1 MAIFSRLNRSKPTTE
16 EVPMTISRRNVLLGA
31 TASAALLPIASRA
44 QASDVVIGVIYPLSG
59 ASAQIGVDA
68 QKAFDTAAEIINKNF
83 DFDLPL
89 ARGEGLP
96 GLGGAKV
103 RLIFADHQADPQKGR
118 AEAER
123 LITQEKVCA
132 VIGTYQSAVAVTV
145 SQICERY
152 QIPFLSAD
160 NSSPSLHRRGLKF
173 YFRASPHDEMYSK
186 AMFDFFDEMKKKGTK
201 IGTLSLFH
209 EDTIFGTDS
218 GNAQTK
224 LANERGYK
232 VVADVKYRANS
243 PSLSA
248 EVQQLKA
255 ANADVLM
262 PSSYTTDGILL
273 VKTMGELGYKPPAIV
288 AQDAGFSE
296 KALYDAVGDKLEG
309 VISRGTFSLDLAA
322 KRPMVGKINDMYKA
336 KSGKDLNDYSSRQF
350 MALIVMADAINRAK
364 STDGEKIREALA
376 ATELP
381 GEQTIMPWKRI
392 KFDEMGQNNDADPV
406 LLQYVG
412 GKFVTIFPPQAAVA
426 EAVWPMK

>member
-1 MAIFSRLNRSKPTTE
+1 
-16 EVPMTISRRNVLLGA
+16 MTISRRNVLLGA
-31 TASAALLPIASRA
+31 TASAALLPVASRA
-44 QASDVVIGVIYPLSG
+44 QTSEVVIGVIYPLSG

-68 QKAFDTAAEIINKNF
+68 QKAFETAAELINKNF

-103 RLIFADHQADPQKGR
+103 RLVFADHQADPQKGR

-132 VIGTYQSAVAVTV
+132 IIGSYQSAVAVTI
-145 SQICERY
+145 SQTCERY
-152 QIPFLSAD
+152 QTPFMSAD

-186 AMFDFFDEMKKKGTK
+186 AMFDFFDVMKKKGTK
-201 IGTLSLFH
+201 IETLSLFH

-218 GNAQTK
+218 GNAQSK
-224 LANERGYK
+224 LAAERNYK
-232 VVADVKYRANS
+232 IVSDVKYRANS
-243 PSLSA
+243 PSLSV

-309 VISRGTFSLDLAA
+309 VISRGTFSLDLAQ
-322 KRPMVGKINDMYKA
+322 KRPMVGKINDMFKE
-336 KSGKDLNDYSSRQF
+336 KSGKDFNDYSSRQF
-350 MALIVMADAINRAK
+350 MALILMADAINRAK
-364 STDGEKIREALA
+364 STDGEKIRDALA
-376 ATELP
+376 ATDIP
-381 GEQTIMPWKRI
+381 GEQTIMPWKRV
-392 KFDEMGQNNDADPV
+392 KYDETGQNNDADPV
-406 LLQYVG
+406 LLQYTG

-426 EAVWPMK
+426 EATWPMK

>member
-1 MAIFSRLNRSKPTTE
+1 
-16 EVPMTISRRNVLLGA
+16 MTITRRNVLLGA
-31 TASAALLPIASRA
+31 TAVAALAPIAARA
-44 QASDVVIGVIYPLSG
+44 QTSEVVIGVIYPFSG
-59 ASAQIGVDA
+59 GSAQQGIDA
-68 QKAFDTAAEIINKNF
+68 QKAYELAAEIINHKY

-89 ARGEGLP
+89 AKDEGLP
-96 GLGGAKV
+96 GLGGAKI
-103 RLIFADHQADPQKGR
+103 RLVFADHQADPQKGR

-132 VIGTYQSAVAVTV
+132 IIGTYQSAVAVTV

-160 NSSPSLHRRGLKF
+160 NSSPSLHRRGLKY
-173 YFRASPHDEMYSK
+173 YFRAAPHDEMYSQ
-186 AMFDFFDEMKKKGTK
+186 AMFDFFDAMKKKGTK
-201 IGTLSLFH
+201 IETLALFH

-218 GNAQTK
+218 ANAQLK
-224 LANERGYK
+224 LASDRGYK
-232 VVADVKYRANS
+232 VVADIKYRANS

-273 VKTMGELGYKPPAIV
+273 VKTMAELGYKPNAIV

-309 VISRGTFSLDLAA
+309 VISRGTFSLDLAT
-322 KRPMVGKINDMYKA
+322 KRPMVGKINAMFKE
-336 KSGKDLNDYSSRQF
+336 KSGKDFNDLTSRQF
-350 MALIVMADAINRAK
+350 MGLIVMAEAINRAK
-364 STDGEKIREALA
+364 SVDGEKIRDALT
-376 ATELP
+376 ATDIP
-381 GEQTIMPWKRI
+381 GEQTIMPWKRV
-392 KFDEMGQNNDADPV
+392 KFDEHGQNNDADPV

-426 EAVWPMK
+426 EATWPMK

>member
-1 MAIFSRLNRSKPTTE
+1 
-16 EVPMTISRRNVLLGA
+16 MTDITRRNVLLGA
-31 TASAALLPIASRA
+31 TAVAALAPIPARA
-44 QASDVVIGVIYPLSG
+44 QASEVVIGVIYPFSG
-59 ASAQIGVDA
+59 ASAQMGVDA
-68 QKAFDTAAEIINKNF
+68 QKSYETALDIINNNHE
-83 DFDLPL
+83 FDLPL
-89 ARGEGLP
+89 AKGEGLP

-103 RLIFADHQADPQKGR
+103 RLVFADHQADPQKGR
-118 AEAER
+118 AETER

-232 VVADVKYRANS
+232 IVADVKYRANS

-322 KRPMVGKINDMYKA
+322 KRPMVGKINDMFKA
-336 KSGKDLNDYSSRQF
+336 KSDKDLNDYSSRQF

-392 KFDEMGQNNDADPV
+392 KFDETGQNNDADPV

-412 GKFVTIFPPQAAVA
+412 GKFVTIFPAQAAVA
-426 EAVWPMK
+426 EASWPMK

>member
-1 MAIFSRLNRSKPTTE
+1 
-16 EVPMTISRRNVLLGA
+16 MTITRRNVLLGA
-31 TASAALLPIASRA
+31 TATAAMLPIAARA
-44 QASDVVIGVIYPLSG
+44 QTSEVVIGLAYPFSG
-59 ASAQIGVDA
+59 ANAQIGVDA
-68 QKAFDTAAEIINKNF
+68 QKAYETAAEIINKNY
-83 DFDLPL
+83 DFDLLL
-89 ARGEGLP
+89 AKGEGLS

-103 RLIFADHQADPQKGR
+103 RLVFADHQSDPQKGR
-118 AEAER
+118 AETER

-152 QIPFLSAD
+152 QIPFISAD

-173 YFRASPHDEMYSK
+173 YFRAAPHDEMYSA
-186 AMFDFFDEMKKKGTK
+186 AMFDFFDAMKKKGTK
-201 IGTLSLFH
+201 IETLALFH

-218 GNAQTK
+218 GNAQLK

-232 VVADVKYRANS
+232 VVADIKYRSNS

-262 PSSYTTDGILL
+262 PSSYTTDSILL
-273 VKTMGELGYKPPAIV
+273 VKTLAELGYKPNAIV

-309 VISRGTFSLDLAA
+309 VISRGTFSLDLAT
-322 KRPMVGKINDMYKA
+322 KRPMVGKINAMFKE
-336 KSGKDLNDYSSRQF
+336 KSGKDFNDLTSRQF
-350 MALIVMADAINRAK
+350 MGLIVMADAINRAK
-364 STDGEKIREALA
+364 STDGDKIREALV
-376 ATELP
+376 ATDIP
-381 GEQTIMPWKRI
+381 GEQTVMPWKRV
-392 KFDEMGQNNDADPV
+392 KFDEVGQNNDADPV
-406 LLQYVG
+406 LLQYIG

-426 EAVWPMK
+426 EATWPMK

>member
-1 MAIFSRLNRSKPTTE
+1 
-16 EVPMTISRRNVLLGA
+16 MTISRRNVLLGA

-44 QASDVVIGVIYPLSG
+44 QAPDVVIGVIYPLSG

-68 QKAFDTAAEIINKNF
+68 QKAFDTAAEIVNKNF

-201 IGTLSLFH
+201 IGSLSLFH

-224 LANERGYK
+224 LASERGYK
-232 VVADVKYRANS
+232 IVADVKYRANS

-322 KRPMVGKINDMYKA
+322 KRPMVGKINDMFKA

-350 MALIVMADAINRAK
+350 MALIVMAEAINRAK

>member
-1 MAIFSRLNRSKPTTE
+1 
-16 EVPMTISRRNVLLGA
+16 
-31 TASAALLPIASRA
+31 
-44 QASDVVIGVIYPLSG
+44 VIGVIYPLSG

-68 QKAFDTAAEIINKNF
+68 QKAFETAAELINKNF

-103 RLIFADHQADPQKGR
+103 RLVFADHQADPQKGR

-132 VIGTYQSAVAVTV
+132 VIGSYQSAVAVTI
-145 SQICERY
+145 SQTCERY
-152 QIPFLSAD
+152 QTPFMSAD

-186 AMFDFFDEMKKKGTK
+186 AMFDFFDAMKKKGTK
-201 IGTLSLFH
+201 IETLSLFH

-218 GNAQTK
+218 GNAQAK
-224 LANERGYK
+224 LAAERDYK
-232 VVADVKYRANS
+232 IVSDVKYRANS
-243 PSLSA
+243 PSLSV

-309 VISRGTFSLDLAA
+309 VISRGTFSLDLAQ
-322 KRPMVGKINDMYKA
+322 KRPMVGKINDMFKE
-336 KSGKDLNDYSSRQF
+336 KSGKDFNDYSSRQF
-350 MALIVMADAINRAK
+350 MALILMADAINRAK
-364 STDGEKIREALA
+364 STDGEKIRDALA
-376 ATELP
+376 ATDIP
-381 GEQTIMPWKRI
+381 GEQTIMPWKRV
-392 KFDEMGQNNDADPV
+392 KYDEAGQNNDADPV

-426 EAVWPMK
+426 EATWPMK